1 MCTNL
6 VQGAL
11 TPSGLSRFDST
22 RNLAQTLYW
31 KKLCQSSKL
40 QLGLLC
46 QDVDAF
52 KPCALQVSHLC
63 ITLLMVYERTGFTR
77 EPSLIADGSTVKG
90 VVDFGFWG
98 EALTCFHL
106 HTASIY
112 PNVLLISPPLLRL
125 VKIVAQ

>member
-6 VQGAL
+6 AQDIL
-11 TPSGLSRFDST
+11 IPNGLSRFDSA
-22 RNLAQTLYW
+22 RNLAQTIYW

-40 QLGLLC
+40 QLSSLC
-46 QDVDAF
+46 EDVDAF

-63 ITLLMVYERTGFTR
+63 ITLLVVNGRTGLIH
-77 EPSLIADGSTVKG
+77 ELSLIADDSTVKG

-98 EALTCFHL
+98 EVLPCFHL

-112 PNVLLISPPLLRL
+112 PSVLLISPLPIRL

>member
-6 VQGAL
+6 AQDTL

-22 RNLAQTLYW
+22 RNLDQTLYW

-40 QLGLLC
+40 QLSLLC
-46 QDVDAF
+46 EDVEAF

-63 ITLLMVYERTGFTR
+63 ITVLMVYGRTGLIC

-98 EALTCFHL
+98 EALSCFHL
-106 HTASIY
+106 HTTSVY
-112 PNVLLISPPLLRL
+112 PNVLLISPPPLRL